1 MVDARALQRKLAA
14 VGLLVVLL
22 LMVYWLLIQPY
33 VDSMNAY
40 RDQIAGLQEQIQRF
54 TKVIGQKEYYQKQLA
69 VLTGNHKLKQNFI
82 IAETTAMASAT
93 LQQKVKTLIGAKGG
107 QLISTQVSLPPGSM
121 LKTTAAAPA
130 EKTVSINVLMR
141 VSMDSL
147 REIFYSLESG
157 RPVLTIDNVSISKL
171 HAGRRLNASA
181 NSNQDLLEVRYEIT
195 AYLGGVL

>member
-1 MVDARALQRKLAA
+1 MVDARALQKKFAA

-33 VDSMNAY
+33 VDSMSAY
-40 RDQIAGLQEQIQRF
+40 RHQIAGLQEQIQRF
-54 TKVIGQKEYYQKQLA
+54 TKVIGQKEQYQKQLA
-69 VLTGNHKLKQNFI
+69 VLTGNPKLKQNFI
-82 IAETTAMASAT
+82 SAETTAMASAI
-93 LQQKVKTLIGAKGG
+93 LQQQVKTLIGAKGG

-121 LKTTAAAPA
+121 LKTTTAAPA
-130 EKTVSINVLMR
+130 EQTVSINVLMR
-141 VSMDSL
+141 VNMDSL
-147 REIFYSLESG
+147 REIFFSLESG

-181 NSNQDLLEVRYEIT
+181 NNNQDLLEVRYEIT

>member
-1 MVDARALQRKLAA
+1 MVDARALQKKFAA

-33 VDSMNAY
+33 VDSMSVY

-54 TKVIGQKEYYQKQLA
+54 TKVIGQKEQYQKQLA
-69 VLTGNHKLKQNFI
+69 VLTGNPKLKQNFI
-82 IAETTAMASAT
+82 SAETTAMASAI

-121 LKTTAAAPA
+121 LKTTTAEPA
-130 EKTVSINVLMR
+130 EQTVSINVLMR
-141 VSMDSL
+141 VNMDSL
-147 REIFYSLESG
+147 REIFFSLESG

-181 NSNQDLLEVRYEIT
+181 NNNQDLLEVRYEIT